1 MTCESNTNEIVV
13 LMPSNKCCLSL
24 TASFSLFVSP
34 PAEAVS
40 RPDEE
45 TATAWPAAVTADA
58 AAVAAALRG
67 QRTELCRT
75 GRHPPAEAGVETPDV
90 V

>member
-45 TATAWPAAVTADA
+45 TATAWLL
-58 AAVAAALRG
+58 LRMRLRW
-67 QRTELCRT
+67 QRRCGDRERKSVGLGGTHRRRQGSKHRT
-75 GRHPPAEAGVETPDV
+75 
-90 V
+90 